1 LHGYKNEIM
10 IALAALELAGS
21 MMFRASNQAQLESRS
36 SSVESL
42 AGKIEDISILQ
53 KLWKKNKSIP
63 QGMKTIQNSLVASK
77 VKKFKV
83 DKKKAHIVLEELT
96 AKELNSITGK
106 SLASMAVQITEL
118 SIVRNDKSY
127 RLELKCKW

>member
-1 LHGYKNEIM
+1 VLHGYKNEIM
-10 IALAALELAGS
+10 IALAALVLAGS

-42 AGKIEDISILQ
+42 AGKIEDISIMQ

-63 QGMKTIQNSLVASK
+63 KSIKSIQNSVTANK

-83 DKKKAHIVLEELT
+83 EKKRHI
-96 AKELNSITGK
+96 
-106 SLASMAVQITEL
+106 
-118 SIVRNDKSY
+118 
-127 RLELKCKW
+127 